1 MATMWIV
8 LFVHGQNWFTK
19 NVKLSGKLTY
29 IAGENMVSK
38 AYKISSKMQQ
48 HHKQCKSLATF
59 EIMWGIKLSLK
70 SNLAYCNKWQTCQ
83 NAHEVN
89 SILTKFVNKKLFISP

>member
-8 LFVHGQNWFTK
+8 LLDHGHNWFTK
-19 NVKLSGKLTY
+19 NVKLSGKLNY

-38 AYKISSKMQQ
+38 AYKISNKMQQ

-59 EIMWGIKLSLK
+59 EIMWGIKVWLK
-70 SNLAYCNKWQTCQ
+70 SDLAYCNKWQTCQ
-83 NAHEVN
+83 NTDEIN
-89 SILTKFVNKKLFISP
+89 NILTKFVIKKLFISP